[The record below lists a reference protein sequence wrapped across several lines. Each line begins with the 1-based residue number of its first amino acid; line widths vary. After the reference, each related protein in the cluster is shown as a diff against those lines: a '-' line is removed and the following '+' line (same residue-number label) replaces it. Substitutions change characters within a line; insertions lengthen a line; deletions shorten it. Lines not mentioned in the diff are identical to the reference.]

1 MNIAEVREAR
11 LRAIQLGESM
21 PPEQLGDLLY
31 EVEIALEQMVACS
44 EMHGIEATTEMMHL
58 IVEDLSDDER
68 EETPENLDARVERR
82 TVLAYLKF
90 ELLDSFSKAKLPGVP
105 LKLIKAALDRVKKG
119 AHLREV

>member
-44 EMHGIEATTEMMHL
+44 EMHGIEARTDMMHL
-58 IVEDLSDDER
+58 IVENLSDDER
-68 EETPENLDARVERR
+68 EETPENLDARQERKS
-82 TVLAYLKF
+82 VLAYLKF
-90 ELLDSFSKAKLPGVP
+90 ELLDSHAKSKKPEVLLMRKLV
-105 LKLIKAALDRVKKG
+105 ARALDGVKKG
-119 AHLREV
+119 AHLK

>member
-44 EMHGIEATTEMMHL
+44 
-58 IVEDLSDDER
+58 
-68 EETPENLDARVERR
+68 
-82 TVLAYLKF
+82 
-90 ELLDSFSKAKLPGVP
+90 
-105 LKLIKAALDRVKKG
+105 
-119 AHLREV
+119 